1 MTRTTARKRPPADSR
16 QTAGRT
22 ARAEA
27 FRDGRPGEASNILA
41 YIADISGE
49 LAQLAGSMNETSLA
63 YFLTMAR
70 AEAELLSLQRARS

>member
-1 MTRTTARKRPPADSR
+1 MTRTTARKQTPPAPGKV
-16 QTAGRT
+16 AGRGN
-22 ARAEA
+22 RPEA
-27 FRDGRPGEASNILA
+27 FRGGRHGEVSDILA

-70 AEAELLSLQRARS
+70 AEAELLGLQRARS